1 MEKSFTMK
9 DFFLRNNAYHIW
21 ATNLMYASIDS
32 LSDEDYKTDIGLFFK
47 SIHGT
52 LNHLLLVEKVWY
64 SRLVG
69 EIYIPS
75 SLAEEIETDR
85 QTLKGRMIQSLE
97 LWNSW
102 LTGLDNSIW
111 ESKFRYKTM
120 RGFEA
125 ELIFCDVIQH
135 NFNHR
140 THHRGQITA
149 AITQLGGESPEIDYV
164 YYLQTKGK

>member
-1 MEKSFTMK
+1 MK

-21 ATNLMYASIDS
+21 ATKLLYES
-32 LSDEDYKTDIGLFFK
+32 LGDILEENYKKDVGLFFK

-52 LNHLLLVEKVWY
+52 LNHLLVVEKVWY

-69 EIYIPS
+69 EVYVPA

-85 QTLKGRMIQSLE
+85 QTLKLRMIESLE
-97 LWNSW
+97 LWNTW
-102 LTGLDNSIW
+102 LKGLDDSIW
-111 ESKFRYKTM
+111 PTLFRYKTM

-125 ELIFCDVIQH
+125 ELIFSDVVQH

-149 AITQLGGESPEIDYV
+149 AITLLGGKSPEIDFV
-164 YYLQTKGK
+164 YYLQTLGK

>member
-1 MEKSFTMK
+1 MK

-21 ATNLMYASIDS
+21 ATNLLYDSIDT
-32 LSDEDYKTDIGLFFK
+32 LSEEDYKKDIGLFFN

-64 SRLVG
+64 SRLIREV
-69 EIYIPS
+69 YVPS
-75 SLAEEIETDR
+75 SLAEELEPDR
-85 QTLKGRMIQSLE
+85 QTLKSRMIQSLE
-97 LWNSW
+97 RWDSFLAD
-102 LTGLDNSIW
+102 LDNSIW
-111 ESKFRYKTM
+111 ETIFRYKTM
-120 RGFEA
+120 RGFET
-125 ELIFCDVIQH
+125 ELIFCDVVQH

-149 AITQLGGESPEIDYV
+149 AITQLGGKSPEIDYV

>member
-1 MEKSFTMK
+1 MK

-21 ATNLMYASIDS
+21 ATNLLYES
-32 LSDEDYKTDIGLFFK
+32 LETISDENYKKDVCLFFK

-69 EIYIPS
+69 ELYIPK
-75 SLAEEIETDR
+75 SLSEEIEQNR
-85 QTLKGRMIQSLE
+85 QTLNSRMFQSLE

-102 LTGLDNSIW
+102 LEKVDDTAWQTI
-111 ESKFRYKTM
+111 FRYKTM

-149 AITQLGGESPEIDYV
+149 AITQLGGKSPEIDYV
-164 YYLQTKGK
+164 FYLQTKGK

>member
-1 MEKSFTMK
+1 MK

-21 ATNLMYASIDS
+21 ATNLLYESIDTI
-32 LSDEDYKTDIGLFFK
+32 SDTDYKKDVGLFFK

-69 EIYIPS
+69 EIYIPT
-75 SLAEEIETDR
+75 SLGEEIEHNR
-85 QTLKGRMIQSLE
+85 QTLKTRMIQSLE
-97 LWNSW
+97 LWESW
-102 LTGLDNSIW
+102 LTGLDNSLWNTI
-111 ESKFRYKTM
+111 FRYKTM

-125 ELIFCDVIQH
+125 ELIFSDVVQH

-149 AITQLGGESPEIDYV
+149 AITSLGGKSPEIDFV

>member
-1 MEKSFTMK
+1 MK

-21 ATNLMYASIDS
+21 ATNLLYDSIDT
-32 LSDEDYKTDIGLFFK
+32 LSEEDYKKDIGLFFK

-64 SRLVG
+64 SRLIREV
-69 EIYIPS
+69 YVPS
-75 SLAEEIETDR
+75 SLAEELEPDR
-85 QTLKGRMIQSLE
+85 QTLKSRMIQSLE
-97 LWNSW
+97 RWDSFLAD
-102 LTGLDNSIW
+102 LDNSIW
-111 ESKFRYKTM
+111 ETIFRYKTM
-120 RGFEA
+120 RGFET
-125 ELIFCDVIQH
+125 ELIFCDVVQH

-149 AITQLGGESPEIDYV
+149 AITQLGGKSPEIDYV